1 MKTEVNSDSIY
12 VNSGSSI
19 TINGG
24 TFKSSWNGLMVG
36 PSHYEN
42 SWNVASVVING
53 GTFIGENET
62 GLSVFGTDSLE
73 INGGTFIGGYAGF
86 RFEEIDNVSLKG
98 GIYKANNDDAL
109 GAIAF
114 YGNNSEIFTNILG
127 EGFVYEPELESKVI
141 TNDEMRF
148 VVSQKEISVI
158 ESAKNDYSF
167 IEGENLEYNIDN
179 DDAATFRINADY
191 RFFND
196 GGMVYVD
203 DSLVENS
210 NYTSESGST
219 IIKFTKQ
226 FMNTLSVGKH
236 T

>member
-53 GTFIGENET
+53 GTFIG
-62 GLSVFGTDSLE
+62 
-73 INGGTFIGGYAGF
+73 GYAGF

-114 YGNNSEIFTNILG
+114 YGNNSEIFTYILG

-196 GGMVYVD
+196 GGMVYVG

>member
-42 SWNVASVVING
+42 SWNVASVV
-53 GTFIGENET
+53 
-62 GLSVFGTDSLE
+62 

-196 GGMVYVD
+196 GGMVYVG